1 MASKA
6 QNGWRERKIKT
17 QCKIDTN
24 PHMRLDGAGQ
34 ALVCDID
41 KVQVYA
47 RPHILRY

>member
-1 MASKA
+1 MATKA
-6 QNGWRERKIKT
+6 QKGWKEKKIKT

-24 PHMRLDGAGQ
+24 PHMRLDGAGR
-34 ALVCDID
+34 AYVYDID